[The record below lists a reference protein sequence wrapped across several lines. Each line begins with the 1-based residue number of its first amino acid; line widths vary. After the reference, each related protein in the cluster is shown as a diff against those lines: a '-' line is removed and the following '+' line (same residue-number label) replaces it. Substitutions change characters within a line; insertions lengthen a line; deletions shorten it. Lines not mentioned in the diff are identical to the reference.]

1 MNKFFLAVI
10 AFFKPLWNRLGVNVP
25 QLMAILDV
33 KLKMDDRRPNAY
45 THMQQRKKK
54 ERKYGSLAMIF
65 VSLLMGVFYLIV
77 FTLSRDPLMQLFLWF
92 TVFTAMLS
100 ITLISDFTSVLIDVK
115 DNFVI
120 LPKPVNDKTV
130 VVSRIL
136 HIMVHVSKIV
146 LPLMLPALIW
156 LGIMAGGLTV
166 VWFAVLVLLL
176 SVFSIFLINA
186 VYLVALKLTTP
197 ARFKEILNYIQII
210 FSVIVFATYY
220 LAPRLTRTLDLS
232 DINLWDYPWLNLVPT
247 FWFAAAYQAVAGSVF
262 TLPMLGY
269 IGLSIVVPML
279 SLWLVIKVFAPSF
292 NRKLAMLG
300 GSGADEP
307 VVKQQTSLPATPRGM
322 PLYKRLAGWFAR
334 DKQERLSFELVWLI
348 TGRSRDFKL
357 KVYPSLAYVLVYFV
371 YFLLLG
377 KHESVADAWEQM
389 ASGHTFIILI
399 YSSTF
404 VFITA
409 ITNLVYSDKFKAGWV
424 YYAAPVESPGPLL
437 MGAFKA
443 AFVKFFLPFYLVI
456 AVFALA
462 VWGLKVAPDLLLGL
476 VNVALINI
484 VFAYIF
490 LRKLPFATEINIKQG
505 AGSIL
510 KGLLILVVPG
520 FLGML
525 HFLTSLLRGG
535 KPVLGIELNANWL
548 VLVFAL
554 ISGAAF
560 YLLYEKYR
568 ETPWAAISE

>member
-1 MNKFFLAVI
+1 MNKLFLAVI
-10 AFFKPLWNRLGVNVP
+10 SFFGPLWSRLGVNVP

-45 THMQQRKKK
+45 THMQQRRKK
-54 ERKYGSLAMIF
+54 ERKNGSLAVIF

-92 TVFTAMLS
+92 TIFTAMLS

-156 LGIMAGGLTV
+156 LGIMAGGLV
-166 VWFAVLVLLL
+166 VIWFAVLVLLL

-197 ARFKEILNYIQII
+197 ARFKEILNYVQII

-220 LAPRLTRTLDLS
+220 LAPRLTRTLDLN
-232 DINLWDYPWLNLVPT
+232 DINLWDYPVLNIVPT
-247 FWFAAAYQAVAGSVF
+247 FWFAVAFQAVASGAFNLQALV
-262 TLPMLGY
+262 Y
-269 IGLSIVVPML
+269 ILLAVAVPVL
-279 SLWLVIKVFAPSF
+279 SLWLVVKVFAPSF

-300 GSGADEP
+300 GSGGDEP
-307 VVKQQTSLPATPRGM
+307 VAKKRAPVMAATGRM

-334 DKQERLSFELVWLI
+334 GKQERLSFELVWLI

-377 KHESVADAWEQM
+377 KNESVADAWQKM
-389 ASGHTFIILI
+389 ASGHTFILLI

-409 ITNLVYSDKFKAGWV
+409 ISNLVYSDKFRAGWV
-424 YYAAPVESPGPLL
+424 YYAAPLESPGPLL

-456 AVFALA
+456 VAFALA
-462 VWGLKVAPDLLLGL
+462 VWGLKVLPDLLLGL

-490 LRKLPFATEINIKQG
+490 LRKLPFATEVNIKQG

-520 FLGML
+520 FLGLL
-525 HFLTSLLRGG
+525 HFFTSLLRGG
-535 KPVLGIELNANWL
+535 KPVFGIEFNANWL
-548 VLVFAL
+548 VLIFAL
-554 ISGAAF
+554 LSGVAF

-568 ETPWAAISE
+568 ETSWAMIGD